1 MWEGW
6 LHLPGVF
13 DLAGPRGDGR
23 LVAAVRGRLVL
34 VTTSGTTNDFAPG
47 YAVGDGPEEY
57 IASSPGLA
65 VEGASC
71 QFPRDEV
78 LALDLG
84 NPLGVTKI
92 SPDGQVSHL
101 ATVAGVSGLT
111 GIALDTEGRF
121 GHRLLV
127 VGPTAAGK
135 TGVFAIDCSGAV
147 QSIGEVATPLE
158 GGIAV
163 APLDF
168 GAYGG
173 QLIAPDETG
182 GSIYAV
188 SPTGVLSTVVA
199 SGVPAGGDIGVES
212 VGVVPA
218 TGADAAYLAD
228 RGTPGNPHPGTD
240 SVLRLEGAALTG
252 AGVRPGDL
260 LVATEGGATVVDVS
274 CRPTCGAQV
283 VATGPADAHAEG
295 RLLILAR
302 PPAPPV
308 VPPAG
313 RPLRTTSQ
321 SRWQLWVG
329 AGLVLALGLALAAWL
344 ISRRRADRRTPFD
357 VSVTPGDQGR

>member
-1 MWEGW
+1 MTPSGI
-6 LHLPGVF
+6 
-13 DLAGPRGDGR
+13 
-23 LVAAVRGRLVL
+23 
-34 VTTSGTTNDFAPG
+34 TSDFAPG

-57 IASSPGLA
+57 IALSPGLA
-65 VEGASC
+65 VDGAGC
-71 QFPRDEV
+71 QFARDEV

-84 NPLGVTKI
+84 NPLGVRQI

-111 GIALDTEGRF
+111 GITLDTEGRF

-127 VGPTAAGK
+127 VGPTTAGK

-147 QSIGEVATPLE
+147 QAIGEVATPLE

-163 APLDF
+163 APPDF

-173 QLIAPDETG
+173 QLIAADETG

-188 SPTGVLSTVVA
+188 SPTGRLSTVVA
-199 SGVPAGGDIGVES
+199 SGLPAGGDIGVES
-212 VGVVPA
+212 VGFVPP

-240 SVLRLEGAALTG
+240 SVLRLEGAAITG
-252 AGVRPGDL
+252 AGVVPGDL

-274 CRPTCGAQV
+274 CRPGCTARV
-283 VATGPADAHAEG
+283 AATGPADAHAEG
-295 RLLILAR
+295 RLLILPR

-308 VPPAG
+308 APPAVHP
-313 RPLRTTSQ
+313 RRSTSHK
-321 SRWQLWVG
+321 RWGLWVA
-329 AGLVLALGLALAAWL
+329 AGLVVAVGPVFLAARL
-344 ISRRRADRRTPFD
+344 VSRRVADRRRR
-357 VSVTPGDQGR
+357 SG